1 MNIVFAYHSGDA
13 ELAIESAKAIRAIGT
28 NLRHKATI
36 CCPSQTKGIEEI
48 EKLLKDS
55 FVDVGRIVA
64 QDGFNGWPLGPNQ
77 MFVDAAV
84 DCYSQNEPWYFWEP
98 DCVPTKA
105 GWCDILQD
113 EYNKNPAI
121 LGCMYEGGVT
131 TGGKNVHK
139 LIVGSAIYPPNFL
152 DYCPLARNLNSY
164 NLSYRSSG
172 VNPEPWDVYCRW
184 EFLKI
189 ARDTPLIR
197 AYWKS
202 VNYQRKDG
210 KIVFF
215 ADSPDAQEIQN
226 VTCPDR
232 VMSSDAVV
240 VHGCKDGSLHRMAQS
255 GFPIPSNS
263 MELEQGVN
271 SDAQVE
277 TACNKVEPKP
287 RIKSAKKAKN
297 KRKLSDEER
306 ERRSNHMKAVAA
318 KRWAKQ
324 NVQSQAS

>member
-1 MNIVFAYHSGDA
+1 MNIVFAYHNGDV
-13 ELAIESAKAIRAIGT
+13 ELAIESAKSIRAIGA
-28 NLRHKATI
+28 NIRHKATI
-36 CCPSQTKGIEEI
+36 CCPAETKEADQISRI
-48 EKLLKDS
+48 LKDC

-84 DCYSQNEPWYFWEP
+84 ECYPKGEPWYFWEP
-98 DCVPTKA
+98 DCVPVKA

-113 EYNKNPAI
+113 EYAKNPSI
-121 LGCMYEGGVT
+121 LGCMYNEGTT
-131 TGGKNVHK
+131 TGGKKVHK
-139 LIVGSAIYPPNFL
+139 LIVGSAIYPPNFF

-164 NLSYRSSG
+164 NLSYRSAG
-172 VNPEPWDVYCRW
+172 VEPEPWDVYCRW

-232 VMSSDAVV
+232 VVSMDAVV
-240 VHGCKDGSLHRMAQS
+240 IHGCKDGSLHKMVQD
-255 GFPIPSNS
+255 GFLAPSIS
-263 MELEQGVN
+263 TGLEQGVN
-271 SDAQVE
+271 NELQSVTVCDKASDVVR
-277 TACNKVEPKP
+277 KPPK
-287 RIKSAKKAKN
+287 KSKK
-297 KRKLSDEER
+297 KRVISEAER
-306 ERRSNHMKAVAA
+306 ERRSNHMKVVAA
-318 KRWAKQ
+318 KRWGKQ
-324 NVQSQAS
+324 NVQSKTS